1 MIKLHCT
8 VEFYY
13 AENKPITK
21 YEAPSTQR
29 EINNI
34 SDINF

>member
-1 MIKLHCT
+1 MIKLQCT
-8 VEFYY
+8 VESYY

-21 YEAPSTQR
+21 YEALSIQK